1 MSVRT
6 LFGCTLSFYT
16 VCCPHYDFY
25 PSSVGCNCV
34 SALKCFA
41 GSKFMHKFS
50 QSPLYVLPLVIKVP
64 LKSLTNDV
72 YATAFAYVKFVCTS
86 VVLRLAQARS
96 SLRSKAS
103 SFNWGI

>member
-1 MSVRT
+1 MWTSGLPFHLHMKFLQFVVHIMTFIPFLGATVRE
-6 LFGCTLSFYT
+6 
-16 VCCPHYDFY
+16 
-25 PSSVGCNCV
+25 
-34 SALKCFA
+34 CFEMFRC
-41 GSKFMHKFS
+41 KFMHKFFTKS
-50 QSPLYVLPLVIKVP
+50 SVLPLVIKVP

-72 YATAFAYVKFVCTS
+72 YASEFAYVKFVCTS